1 MHMIAC
7 RGVLTFVSMNIPS
20 LAHHSMWGVV
30 GGVTRSAMQWIS
42 LKENT
47 VSRGPADEART
58 AKSSVALLV
67 SQSPMSQSVKTSLP
81 TDFGLAERR
90 DDVPNDYQLYI
101 L

>member
-1 MHMIAC
+1 MIKY
-7 RGVLTFVSMNIPS
+7 VKS
-20 LAHHSMWGVV
+20 V
-30 GGVTRSAMQWIS
+30 GT
-42 LKENT
+42 
-47 VSRGPADEART
+47 
-58 AKSSVALLV
+58 KSSVALLV